1 MKPAENRSGGLPR
14 SSITTICATSHMTA
28 VARMAL
34 ELPPVY
40 LLPTH
45 LNPDE
50 LHDLEGK
57 IPSLTYNIQEA
68 NIVIGKISQR
78 ERALFE
84 LRRAKVLTDPIDA
97 TRISESPSATPRK
110 RKRALSGSGSE
121 STLYSEDGEKYGP
134 VPMQTIKALAN
145 KSDNTNTVKVVKL
158 AWLTDS
164 LAQGEILP
172 LRNYLLYEGRKKGT
186 SETPTTTKGN
196 GILSRAATDDL
207 WQTRN
212 SAYLEER
219 RRKYPADM
227 HQTTP
232 SLLRQTTSEHD
243 SVLKLPPIP
252 SFLGL
257 TFACQRP
264 TPVDP
269 PNGIFVD
276 ELKKIRLN
284 RKMVGD
290 QIGVRAYS
298 TSIATLSAYPYAIG
312 TPQEVARLPGC
323 GVKIAELWHEWKESG
338 RLCEVDEAQ
347 ADPRLSVIKTFYDI
361 WGVGDIT
368 ARDFYNRGW
377 RDLDDVV
384 EHGWHTLGRV
394 QQIGVKYYDEFKL
407 KIPRTEVESIAD
419 AILVHARNINPGFEL
434 VIVGGYRRGKQ
445 GSGDVDVVIS
455 HRDES
460 ATMHFVDKLV
470 VSLEKSRHITHTLT
484 LSNHNSERGQRP
496 VSWKGNESRGSGF
509 DTLDKALVVWQELEI
524 ESHKGYPKETK
535 EKPHRRV
542 DIIISP
548 WKTVG
553 CAVLGWSG
561 DTTFQRDLRRYC
573 KKQKSF
579 KFDSS
584 GIRSR
589 VDGSWIDLEGGK
601 LGKAPDMLTAEK
613 RVFEGL
619 DLEWVRPEDRC
630 TG

>member
-1 MKPAENRSGGLPR
+1 
-14 SSITTICATSHMTA
+14 
-28 VARMAL
+28 MAL

-45 LNPDE
+45 LKPDE

-84 LRRAKVLTDPIDA
+84 LRRGKVLTDPIDA

-145 KSDNTNTVKVVKL
+145 KSDNTNIVKVVKL

-186 SETPTTTKGN
+186 SEMPTTAKGN

-207 WQTRN
+207 WQTQN
-212 SAYLEER
+212 SACLEE

-227 HQTTP
+227 HQATP

-243 SVLKLPPIP
+243 SVLELPPVP
-252 SFLGL
+252 SFLGS

-269 PNGIFVD
+269 PNSMFVD

-298 TSIATLSAYPYAIG
+298 TSIATLSAYPYAIA
-312 TPQEVARLPGC
+312 TPQ
-323 GVKIAELWHEWKESG
+323 
-338 RLCEVDEAQ
+338 
-347 ADPRLSVIKTFYDI
+347 
-361 WGVGDIT
+361 
-368 ARDFYNRGW
+368 GW

-460 ATMHFVDKLV
+460 ATMHFVD
-470 VSLEKSRHITHTLT
+470 
-484 LSNHNSERGQRP
+484 NERGQRP
-496 VSWKGNESRGSGF
+496 VSWKGNESKGSGF

-524 ESHKGYPKETK
+524 EGHKRYPKETK

-561 DTTFQRDLRRYC
+561 DTTFQRDLRCYC

-601 LGKAPDMLTAEK
+601 LGIAPDMLTAEK

-619 DLEWVRPEDRC
+619 GLEWVRPEDRC

>member
-1 MKPAENRSGGLPR
+1 
-14 SSITTICATSHMTA
+14 
-28 VARMAL
+28 MAL

-45 LNPDE
+45 LKPDE

-68 NIVIGKISQR
+68 SIVIGKISQR

-84 LRRAKVLTDPIDA
+84 LRRGKVLTDPIDA

-121 STLYSEDGEKYGP
+121 STLYSEDEEKYGP
-134 VPMQTIKALAN
+134 VPIQTIKALAN
-145 KSDNTNTVKVVKL
+145 KSGNTNVVKVVKL

-172 LRNYLLYEGRKKGT
+172 LRNYLLYEGRKK
-186 SETPTTTKGN
+186 
-196 GILSRAATDDL
+196 
-207 WQTRN
+207 
-212 SAYLEER
+212 
-219 RRKYPADM
+219 
-227 HQTTP
+227 
-232 SLLRQTTSEHD
+232 
-243 SVLKLPPIP
+243 
-252 SFLGL
+252 
-257 TFACQRP
+257 
-264 TPVDP
+264 
-269 PNGIFVD
+269 
-276 ELKKIRLN
+276 
-284 RKMVGD
+284 
-290 QIGVRAYS
+290 
-298 TSIATLSAYPYAIG
+298 
-312 TPQEVARLPGC
+312 
-323 GVKIAELWHEWKESG
+323 
-338 RLCEVDEAQ
+338 
-347 ADPRLSVIKTFYDI
+347 
-361 WGVGDIT
+361 
-368 ARDFYNRGW
+368 GW

-496 VSWKGNESRGSGF
+496 VSWKDNESRGSGF

-619 DLEWVRPEDRC
+619 GLEWVRPEDRC